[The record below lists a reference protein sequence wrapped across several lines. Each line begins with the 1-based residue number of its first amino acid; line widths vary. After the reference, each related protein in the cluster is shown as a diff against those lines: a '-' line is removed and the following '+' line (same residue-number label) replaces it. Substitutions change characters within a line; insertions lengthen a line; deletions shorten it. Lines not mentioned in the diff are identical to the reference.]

1 MEMKKYKLSE
11 ICRIASSKRIFES
24 EYVERGVPFIR
35 GQEISDGSILDP
47 KASFECYISQ
57 SRYEEIKEK
66 HGKPNKGDILITAVG
81 TIGNLCYLD
90 KDIDFYFK
98 DGNVI
103 WFSEIISSCDGK
115 FLFHFMKSSY
125 FKEQLKYFMIGA
137 VQKALTIDM
146 LKKVEVPLPPLP
158 TQQKIAAVLSSL
170 DDKIALN
177 KKINAKLEAMA
188 KRLYD
193 YWFVQ
198 FDYPDKNGKPYKTSG
213 GKMVWNEVLK
223 REIPEG
229 WEVKRLGEV
238 CDFRNGIN
246 YEKNNSGDKIYKIVN
261 VRNITATTFF
271 LNQNDF
277 DEICLQSKI
286 ADNYLIP
293 EISILIA
300 RSGSPGATRVIMNV
314 KNNVIFCGFIICMEK
329 FTPKYKFYFTYFLKK
344 LENTNA
350 TKTGGSILQN
360 VSQDTLKRLSVIIP
374 PKEMIDEFNE
384 KILPIFNYQLTIQK
398 EIQKLT
404 KLRDR
409 LLPLLMNGQV
419 EVGTNNSSEFCN
431 AKLGKQATACDMN
444 GQVEVVEK

>member
-11 ICRIASSKRIFES
+11 IAT
-24 EYVERGVPFIR
+24 V
-35 GQEISDGSILDP
+35 EISGVDKKRKENETPVKLCNFTDVYHNWAITKDMEDSFMDATATDKEIDTFVLKKGQVAFTKDSETRDDIGIPTYIADDFDNVILGYHT
-47 KASFECYISQ
+47 A
-57 SRYEEIKEK
+57 
-66 HGKPNKGDILITAVG
+66 LITPDKTKLSG
-81 TIGNLCYLD
+81 KYL
-90 KDIDFYFK
+90 
-98 DGNVI
+98 NA
-103 WFSEIISSCDGK
+103 
-115 FLFHFMKSSY
+115 FMNSNFIK
-125 FKEQLKYFMIGA
+125 KYFENNASGSGQRYTLSNDTLNSIPIIIPNLTK
-137 VQKALTIDM
+137 QKVVGNFFSNID
-146 LKKVEVPLPPLP
+146 K
-158 TQQKIAAVLSSL
+158 
-170 DDKIALN
+170 KIALN

-198 FDYPDKNGKPYKTSG
+198 FDFPNSDGKPYKSSG

-223 REIPEG
+223 RKIPEG

-344 LENTNA
+344 LENTSA

-374 PKEMIDEFNE
+374 SKEMIDEFNE

-404 KLRDR
+404 SMRDR

-419 EVGTNNSSEFCN
+419 EI
-431 AKLGKQATACDMN
+431 K
-444 GQVEVVEK
+444 